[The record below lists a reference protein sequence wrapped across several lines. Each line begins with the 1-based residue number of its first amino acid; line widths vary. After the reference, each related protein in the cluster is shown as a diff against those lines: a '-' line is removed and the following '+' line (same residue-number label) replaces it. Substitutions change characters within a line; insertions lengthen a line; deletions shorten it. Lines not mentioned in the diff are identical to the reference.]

1 MPRIFLSPSTQEY
14 NPYVIGGNE
23 EYYMNLLAD
32 AMIPYLN
39 ASNIQYSRNN
49 PNLTA
54 AAAVAQANRG
64 RYDLYVAL
72 HSNAAPPAFE
82 GQLRGPDVYY
92 YPTSVQGRRAAQ
104 IIANGLREI
113 YPDPDLVHTRTST
126 QLIEVRGPSAPAVLI
141 EIAYHDNEQDANWIA
156 DNIDEIAENL
166 VASIADFLGVSFYAP
181 SPLGSGIVTTRSG
194 RLNVRS
200 APSTSSAVIGSLN
213 NGSRVEIT
221 QVLDNWYGIR
231 WRDGTGYV
239 YAANV
244 RRT

>member
-1 MPRIFLSPSTQEY
+1 
-14 NPYVIGGNE
+14 
-23 EYYMNLLAD
+23 
-32 AMIPYLN
+32 MIPYLN

-200 APSTSSAVIGSLN
+200 APSTSSAVIGSLD

-231 WRDGTGYV
+231 WQDGTGYV

>member
-1 MPRIFLSPSTQEY
+1 MNKSFITLSAA
-14 NPYVIGGNE
+14 
-23 EYYMNLLAD
+23 LL
-32 AMIPYLN
+32 
-39 ASNIQYSRNN
+39 
-49 PNLTA
+49 

-200 APSTSSAVIGSLN
+200 APSTSSAVIGSLD

-231 WRDGTGYV
+231 WQDGTGYV